1 MDYVLEIRDL
11 SKNYGATNALNNV
24 NLKIKRGEII
34 GLLGPN
40 GSGKTT
46 LLKIINGLVNNYNGE
61 VRILGQNLNVESKGK
76 VAFLPDS
83 NFVPQSWSIARLLEF
98 FGDFFDDFN
107 KSRALALF
115 RELDINLDLRFKSLS
130 KGTKEK
136 VQLCLILSRDAEI
149 YMFDEPIA
157 GVDPKAR
164 DLIFRLILD
173 NYNKDASI
181 IISTHLV
188 RDVESILSS
197 AIFLRYGEVIAF
209 DLIANLKAKYGNKN
223 LEDIFKELV

>member
-24 NLKIKRGEII
+24 NLKIERGEII

-46 LLKIINGLVNNYNGE
+46 LLKINNGLVNNYNGE
-61 VRILGQNLNVESKGK
+61 VRILGQNLNVKSKGK

>member
-24 NLKIKRGEII
+24 NLKIERGEII

>member
-1 MDYVLEIRDL
+1 MDYVLEISHL

-24 NLKIKRGEII
+24 SLKIERGEII

-46 LLKIINGLVNNYNGE
+46 LLKIINGLVNNYSGE
-61 VRILGQNLNVESKGK
+61 VKVLGQKLCAESKGR

-83 NFVPQSWSIARLLEF
+83 NFVPESWSVMRLLEF

-107 KSRALALF
+107 KARAMALLGD
-115 RELDINLDLRFKSLS
+115 LDINFNARFKTLS

-136 VQLCLILSRDAEI
+136 LQLSLILSRDADI

-188 RDVESILSS
+188 RDVEGILSS
-197 AIFLRYGEVIAF
+197 AIFLRYGEVVAY
-209 DLIANLKAKYGNKN
+209 DSVANLKAQYGDKN

>member
-115 RELDINLDLRFKSLS
+115 RELDINLDSRFKSLS

-209 DLIANLKAKYGNKN
+209 DLIANLKAKYGDKN

>member
-24 NLKIKRGEII
+24 NLKIERGEII

-115 RELDINLDLRFKSLS
+115 RELDINLDSRFKSLS

-209 DLIANLKAKYGNKN
+209 DSLANLKAKYGDKN

>member
-1 MDYVLEIRDL
+1 
-11 SKNYGATNALNNV
+11 
-24 NLKIKRGEII
+24 
-34 GLLGPN
+34 
-40 GSGKTT
+40 
-46 LLKIINGLVNNYNGE
+46 
-61 VRILGQNLNVESKGK
+61 
-76 VAFLPDS
+76 
-83 NFVPQSWSIARLLEF
+83 
-98 FGDFFDDFN
+98 
-107 KSRALALF
+107 
-115 RELDINLDLRFKSLS
+115 
-130 KGTKEK
+130 
-136 VQLCLILSRDAEI
+136 
-149 YMFDEPIA
+149 MFDEPIA